1 MNYAFDMIITKC
13 PCQKNEFMSGV
24 IFFSRQTSDF
34 LITLFSNKLFKK
46 SFYIIY
52 DRYCFLQDVTALP
65 KNCVSGET
73 FLQFHLRPLKQ
84 QGFDKTNIPQ
94 KLNIDSTLQETQ
106 TLLTGSLN
114 TISVPSFQLRN
125 HDRTELATS
134 LGLVRSISTSSS
146 SGSQDLYTD
155 LGTTKTI
162 KNCVRDAIEAV
173 GTKVKSLAGSVER
186 KAQQFFSNHE
196 NYEVVFLGTGAS
208 IPSKYRNVSS
218 TLINMR

>member
-1 MNYAFDMIITKC
+1 MNYAFVMIITKC
-13 PCQKNEFMSGV
+13 PCQKKEFMSGV
-24 IFFSRQTSDF
+24 ILISKQTSDF
-34 LITLFSNKLFKK
+34 VITLFSNKLFKK
-46 SFYIIY
+46 SFYVKY
-52 DRYCFLQDVTALP
+52 DCYCFPQDVTALP

-84 QGFDKTNIPQ
+84 QGFDKTNIPR

-106 TLLTGSLN
+106 TLLAGSLN
-114 TISVPSFQLRN
+114 TITLPSFQLR
-125 HDRTELATS
+125 HYDRTELATS

-146 SGSQDLYTD
+146 SGSQDLITD

-162 KNCVRDAIEAV
+162 KNCVRDTLEAV

>member
-1 MNYAFDMIITKC
+1 M
-13 PCQKNEFMSGV
+13 
-24 IFFSRQTSDF
+24 
-34 LITLFSNKLFKK
+34 
-46 SFYIIY
+46 
-52 DRYCFLQDVTALP
+52 
-65 KNCVSGET
+65 
-73 FLQFHLRPLKQ
+73 QFHLRPLKQ

-114 TISVPSFQLRN
+114 TSVSVPSFQLRN

-146 SGSQDLYTD
+146 SGSQDLITD

-162 KNCVRDAIEAV
+162 KNCVRDTLEAV
-173 GTKVKSLAGSVER
+173 GTKLKSLAGSVER

>member
-1 MNYAFDMIITKC
+1 
-13 PCQKNEFMSGV
+13 MSGV

-73 FLQFHLRPLKQ
+73 FLQFYLRPLKQ

>member
-1 MNYAFDMIITKC
+1 MSLSK
-13 PCQKNEFMSGV
+13 KELMSGV
-24 IFFSRQTSDF
+24 ILISRQTSDF
-34 LITLFSNKLFKK
+34 LIALFSNKPLRF
-46 SFYIIY
+46 FYVKY
-52 DRYCFLQDVTALP
+52 DCCCFLQDVTALP

-84 QGFDKTNIPQ
+84 QGFDKSNIPQ
-94 KLNIDSTLQETQ
+94 KLNIDSTLQETKF
-106 TLLTGSLN
+106 LLAGSLN

-146 SGSQDLYTD
+146 SGSQDLIID

-162 KNCVRDAIEAV
+162 KNSVRDTLEAV
-173 GTKVKSLAGSVER
+173 GTKVKYLAGSVER
-186 KAQQFFSNHE
+186 KMQQFFSSRE

-218 TLINMR
+218 TLIKMR

>member
-1 MNYAFDMIITKC
+1 MIITKC

>member
-1 MNYAFDMIITKC
+1 
-13 PCQKNEFMSGV
+13 MSGV
-24 IFFSRQTSDF
+24 ILISRQTSDF
-34 LITLFSNKLFKK
+34 LIALFSNKPS
-46 SFYIIY
+46 SFCVKY
-52 DRYCFLQDVTALP
+52 DCCCFLQDVTALP

-106 TLLTGSLN
+106 TLLAGGLN
-114 TISVPSFQLRN
+114 TISVPSFQLK
-125 HDRTELATS
+125 HYDRTELATS
-134 LGLVRSISTSSS
+134 LALVRSISTSSS
-146 SGSQDLYTD
+146 PGSQDLITD

-162 KNCVRDAIEAV
+162 KNCVRDALEAV
-173 GTKVKSLAGSVER
+173 GTKMKSLAGSVER

>member
-1 MNYAFDMIITKC
+1 MIITKC

-73 FLQFHLRPLKQ
+73 FLQFYLRPLKQ

>member
-1 MNYAFDMIITKC
+1 MIITKC

-24 IFFSRQTSDF
+24 ILISRQTSDF

-52 DRYCFLQDVTALP
+52 DCYCFLQDVTALP

>member
-1 MNYAFDMIITKC
+1 
-13 PCQKNEFMSGV
+13 MSGV

>member
-1 MNYAFDMIITKC
+1 M
-13 PCQKNEFMSGV
+13 
-24 IFFSRQTSDF
+24 
-34 LITLFSNKLFKK
+34 
-46 SFYIIY
+46 
-52 DRYCFLQDVTALP
+52 
-65 KNCVSGET
+65 
-73 FLQFHLRPLKQ
+73 QFHLRPLKQ

-134 LGLVRSISTSSS
+134 LGLMRSISTSSS
-146 SGSQDLYTD
+146 SGSQDLITD
-155 LGTTKTI
+155 LRTTKTI
-162 KNCVRDAIEAV
+162 KNCVRDALEAV

>member
-1 MNYAFDMIITKC
+1 MIITKC
-13 PCQKNEFMSGV
+13 PSQKKEFVSGV
-24 IFFSRQTSDF
+24 ILISRQTSDF
-34 LITLFSNKLFKK
+34 LITFFSNKLFIK

-52 DRYCFLQDVTALP
+52 DCYCFPQDVTALP

-146 SGSQDLYTD
+146 SGSQDLITD

-162 KNCVRDAIEAV
+162 KNCVRDALEAV

-186 KAQQFFSNHE
+186 KVQQFFPNHE

>member
-1 MNYAFDMIITKC
+1 MIITKC

-196 NYEVVFLGTGAS
+196 NYEAVFLGTGAS